1 MCSCAGWVVE
11 AQAGREKGKLFYVVG
26 VDQETA
32 RLLLADGKRRKLACP
47 KAKKLGHVK
56 CLTDQP
62 HEFPHPVTQKLQR
75 GEPVSNRELRRAL
88 GAFKEEM
95 RLGKR

>member
-1 MCSCAGWVVE
+1 MYNYAGWIVE

-26 VDQETA
+26 VDQDKV
-32 RLLLADGKRRKLACP
+32 RLLLADGKRRKASRP
-47 KAKKLGHVK
+47 KEKKLGHVR
-56 CLTDQP
+56 CLTDHQR
-62 HEFPHPVTQKLQR
+62 EFPHPVTQKLQR
-75 GEPVSNRELRRAL
+75 GEPVTDRELRRAL